1 MDFRLKALLTVQ
13 LMIGWVVL
21 MYVTMSQGF
30 HPIVAIPAVMLEV
43 MLLIGQFV
51 WIWYGEFD

>member
-1 MDFRLKALLTVQ
+1 MDYRLKCLLTTQ

-21 MYVTMSQGF
+21 IYVTMSYGF
-30 HPIVAIPAVMLEV
+30 HPLLAIPAVMLEV